1 MPTAKCIMRYKLE
14 TYYTFGNAGIICMF
28 ENNCDTSKT
37 SSFVYMYIY
46 ILSNRFVNKRAEVL

>member
-28 ENNCDTSKT
+28 ENNCDKSKT
-37 SSFVYMYIY
+37 CSFVYM
-46 ILSNRFVNKRAEVL
+46 